1 MKRAAEVADV
11 LVAGDAEVDLARA
24 VELLGERGLR
34 HVLAE
39 GGPSLNGAL
48 AAAGVIDELC
58 LTLAPLLVSGDAK
71 RIVTGPALVP
81 PPELTLRSLCE
92 EGGYLFLRYRF

>member
-1 MKRAAEVADV
+1 
-11 LVAGDAEVDLARA
+11 
-24 VELLGERGLR
+24 
-34 HVLAE
+34 
-39 GGPSLNGAL
+39 
-48 AAAGVIDELC
+48 
-58 LTLAPLLVSGDAK
+58 LLVSGDAR